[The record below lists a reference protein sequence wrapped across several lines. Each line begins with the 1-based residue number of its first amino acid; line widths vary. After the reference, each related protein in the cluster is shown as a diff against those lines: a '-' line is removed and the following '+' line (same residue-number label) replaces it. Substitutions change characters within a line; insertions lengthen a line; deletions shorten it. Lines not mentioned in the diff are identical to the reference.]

1 MGVRAWALS
10 AAGRGGAVWIGRHPT
25 GAGGGGGGRRLC
37 RPHGVATV
45 QGRPRFRHGQRALD
59 SRRRT
64 RADRRSEVTR
74 GSSRWYCRRGRA
86 WPVRRARARG
96 RDCRLGWRARRRAA
110 LSGYHR
116 KRSVLMFANPIARSS
131 CAIIIALGLTFA
143 VRVGGA
149 DAQQQPS
156 ATAIATAKEVITVK
170 GATALWEPIV
180 PGVIEQAKSV
190 FVQANPTLLKELN
203 EVALKL
209 RAEYAPRSAEVV
221 NDVAKLYASRF
232 TEQEL
237 KDTLAFY
244 KSPLGRKLLVEEP
257 STLDQSMR
265 NAQSWADRLSQEV
278 IGKIRSEMKRRGHE
292 I

>member
-1 MGVRAWALS
+1 
-10 AAGRGGAVWIGRHPT
+10 
-25 GAGGGGGGRRLC
+25 
-37 RPHGVATV
+37 
-45 QGRPRFRHGQRALD
+45 
-59 SRRRT
+59 
-64 RADRRSEVTR
+64 
-74 GSSRWYCRRGRA
+74 
-86 WPVRRARARG
+86 
-96 RDCRLGWRARRRAA
+96 
-110 LSGYHR
+110 
-116 KRSVLMFANPIARSS
+116 MFANPVARTS
-131 CAIIIALGLTFA
+131 CVVILVLGLVFA

-149 DAQQQPS
+149 DAQQQQPS
-156 ATAIATAKEVITVK
+156 ATAIATAKELITVK
-170 GATALWEPIV
+170 GATALWDPLV

-221 NDVAKLYASRF
+221 NDVAKIYASRF

-244 KSPLGRKLLVEEP
+244 KSPLGKKLLVEEP
-257 STLDQSMR
+257 SILDQSMR

-278 IGKIRSEMKRRGHE
+278 IGKIRNEMKRRGHE